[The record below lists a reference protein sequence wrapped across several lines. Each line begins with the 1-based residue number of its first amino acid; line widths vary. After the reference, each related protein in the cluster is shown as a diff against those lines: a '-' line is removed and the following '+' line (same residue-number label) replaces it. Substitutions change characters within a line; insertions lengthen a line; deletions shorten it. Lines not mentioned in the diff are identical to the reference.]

1 MLKKVISLVATL
13 GVGVSIFGSNA
24 SLAETYTD
32 NKVTSPQYKTAL
44 KKYQEKEEVQLANKV
59 KQLELEQIKSQK
71 KTLTK
76 NVKQLSDEEFIRFMH
91 NFVTENPENTKQ
103 MKNKLNSIGVELT
116 KSDQK
121 SINMTAIKDPAK
133 IPLKVYSSKRIGQNF
148 WYLTTSWNPREI
160 ENNPASLDVVSL
172 EWNPAYG
179 KFYTATVP
187 NDGVTTK
194 RDGSKR
200 DKGLYLFNVND
211 SKILFDSYASVQVTK
226 KKTGNLGFGSKYT
239 HTYSVTTKTSTGQAG
254 INFDSTGPSG
264 GYSYSVTKQ
273 TNTERFYIYDE
284 DVVYLK

>member
-1 MLKKVISLVATL
+1 MLKKVVSLVATL
-13 GVGVSIFGSNA
+13 GVGVSIFGSNV

-32 NKVTSPQYKTAL
+32 NKVYSSQYKTAL

-59 KQLELEQIKSQK
+59 KQLELGQIKSQK

-76 NVKQLSDEEFIRFMH
+76 SVKQLSDEEFIRFIH

-116 KSDQK
+116 KNNQK

-133 IPLKVYSSKRIGQNF
+133 IPLKVYSSKRVGQNF
-148 WYLTTSWNPREI
+148 WYLITTWNSREI

-179 KFYTATVP
+179 KFYAASVP
-187 NDGVTTK
+187 NDGITTK

-239 HTYSVTTKTSTGQAG
+239 HTYSVTTKTGTGQAG
-254 INFDSTGPSG
+254 INIDTTGPSG

-273 TNTERFYIYDE
+273 TNTERFYIFDE
-284 DVVYLK
+284 DFVYLK